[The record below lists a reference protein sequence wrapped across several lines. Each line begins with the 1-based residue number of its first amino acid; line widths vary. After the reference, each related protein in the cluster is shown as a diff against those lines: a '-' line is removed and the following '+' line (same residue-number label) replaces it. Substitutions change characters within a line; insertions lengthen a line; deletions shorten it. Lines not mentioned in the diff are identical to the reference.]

1 MRHRRPAWYRRVA
14 LTAPLVILVLVAA
27 GAWAA
32 SDELVCGDAEVTAVA
47 MWKPWW
53 FLLKPADRPA
63 PSGTVLATPVTMR
76 DGVILRGIVVPAAR
90 PSARRKALLVLYG
103 NLAYSDVF
111 YQMLKPLAFFDF
123 EYDTV
128 IYDYRGYW
136 RSDGTPRYHA
146 IVDDVGEVVKFLEG
160 RYDEI
165 RVYGSSLGALIASRA
180 IGDDDKVKAIFLDG
194 ISPRL
199 SDLSKD
205 CPTGRLDPVDMSE
218 STCRKV
224 TLLLGANDTIFP
236 SERARPFIDRMRSCG
251 NSHFSINADL
261 GHSYSEAWSDRDR
274 ASAVRGA
281 IIREW
286 LSAEQP

>member
-1 MRHRRPAWYRRVA
+1 MGHKRPAWCR
-14 LTAPLVILVLVAA
+14 ILVLAALLVTLMTSAA
-27 GAWAA
+27 GVRAT
-32 SDELVCGDAEVTAVA
+32 SDDLVCGNTEVMSFA

-53 FLLKPADRPA
+53 FLVPPAERPA
-63 PSGTVLATPVTMR
+63 PGGTVLATPVTMS
-76 DGVILRGIVVPAAR
+76 DGVTLRGIVVPASR
-90 PSARRKALLVLYG
+90 PTGRRKALLVLYG

-111 YQMLKPLAFFDF
+111 YQMLKPLAIFDPD
-123 EYDTV
+123 YDTV

-136 RSDGTPRYHA
+136 RSDGTSRYHA
-146 IVDDVGEVVKFLEG
+146 IVDDVGELVTILEG

-165 RVYGSSLGALIASRA
+165 RIYGASLGALIASRA

-194 ISPRL
+194 ISARL

-205 CPTGRLDPVDMSE
+205 CPAGRLDPVDMNG

-224 TLLLGANDTIFP
+224 TLLLAGNDTIFP
-236 SERARPFIDRMRSCG
+236 PERAEPFIDRMRTCG
-251 NSHFSINADL
+251 NSRFSVNADL
-261 GHSYSEAWSDRDR
+261 GHSYSEGLTDRDR

-286 LSAEQP
+286 LSAESP